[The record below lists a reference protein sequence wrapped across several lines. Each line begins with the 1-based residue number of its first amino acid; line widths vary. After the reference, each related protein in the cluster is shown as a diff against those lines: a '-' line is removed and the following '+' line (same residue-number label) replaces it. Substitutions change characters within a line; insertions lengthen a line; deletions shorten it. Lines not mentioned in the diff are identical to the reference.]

1 MKGEN
6 KISEEAFKVLKKV
19 ENPTLKEIL
28 ELSKKLNLDK
38 MVLVKFFIEKEKDL

>member
-6 KISEEAFKVLKKV
+6 KISEEALKILRKV